1 MCARSPCRSDTV
13 EMTLNLS
20 GQRAKG
26 VGLRDNSKQEMK
38 LHGTDRRRKGGNFRL
53 TNNIYC
59 SDIGWTELWMGTFEV
74 ILSPVGMKIH
84 IHILF
89 GLTKTAISVP
99 ITVAVITTFLTSL
112 SSRCCLRLEQPTV
125 VCHVS
130 VVTVDFQATFKDVLV
145 RSVILKALT
154 VTSVLLPVP
163 PYLPN
168 TSFFVFF
175 FSFSFFLFLVC
186 YVSL

>member
-1 MCARSPCRSDTV
+1 MCARGPCRSDTV
-13 EMTLNLS
+13 EMSLNLS

-26 VGLRDNSKQEMK
+26 VGLRYNSKQEMK
-38 LHGTDRRRKGGNFRL
+38 LHGMDRRRKGVNFRL

-59 SDIGWTELWMGTFEV
+59 SDIGWTELWMDTCHV
-74 ILSPVGMKIH
+74 ILTPVGMKID
-84 IHILF
+84 IHVLF

-99 ITVAVITTFLTSL
+99 LTVAVITTFLTSF
-112 SSRCCLRLEQPTV
+112 SSRCCLRLEQPTI

-130 VVTVDFQATFKDVLV
+130 VVTVDFQAISKDVLV
-145 RSVILKALT
+145 RSVVLKALT
-154 VTSVLLPVP
+154 SVLLLVL

-168 TSFFVFF
+168 TSFFHF
-175 FSFSFFLFLVC
+175 FSFLFLVC